1 MWEKSVT
8 DDDRFWVGPP
18 SAPETY
24 QLVTALGGGAE
35 GEVWTAVL
43 PLSAEGRRNVA
54 IKILPPELSGADEET
69 WVRHGH
75 LLRSISDPGL
85 VRVLEVFTGPPR
97 HRRGNIPPGANRY
110 VVMDLIEGVTLREW
124 LDENPTAN
132 VSQRLRAL
140 RAVAAALDEMHS
152 GSQTA
157 VPVAHGDVKPSNIVM
172 RPDSSTVLVDLGLT
186 RLTDGTGRV
195 GRSRPYA
202 APELFAPGAH
212 TTPDADRFAFVATL
226 VHCVLGEP
234 PPVGQLGPDLN
245 ATLARLQANPV
256 TARRPILIQRI
267 MEALAA
273 PPGGRPTNL
282 RAWLSGLTDTLSQVT
297 ETGSNPGGWASG
309 TSMGEPTATGAFLPA
324 PGGMPPAGGAVPP
337 LMRPTAPHPLVPPP
351 MPRPRSRKPLVLAGV
366 IIALVL
372 VLGGGGA
379 VWALSGDDKPARNTG
394 LPGTGESSRSQL
406 GTSTTPSP
414 TSLLTPAASGSE
426 SASEVPGDGQPSDT
440 SSSSLDPSALVGPS
454 PGIRLT
460 DDPDNFIAARS
471 GVDTRDNLNVN
482 GREQLRAF
490 ADGWGCCGNT
500 TREAYI
506 DINLGRAYTKLTARF
521 GLEDHSAANSAVR
534 FEVFA
539 DGNTLYDHSF
549 ILGQSS
555 DVTLTVTGVLRL
567 RFYFVGPLDIVEAVV
582 GEPTVFP

>member
-1 MWEKSVT
+1 MT
-8 DDDRFWVGPP
+8 DEDRFWVGPP

-24 QLVTALGGGAE
+24 QLVAALGGGAE

-54 IKILPPELSGADEET
+54 IKILPPEVSGADEET

-97 HRRGNIPPGANRY
+97 HRRGSIPAGTNRY

-140 RAVAAALDEMHS
+140 RTVAAALDEMHS
-152 GSQTA
+152 GNQTA

-172 RPDSSTVLVDLGLT
+172 RPDGSTVLVDLGLT

-226 VHCVLGEP
+226 VHAVLGEP
-234 PPVGQLGPDLN
+234 PPVGQFGPDLN
-245 ATLARLQANPV
+245 GVYTRLHANQI

-267 MEALAA
+267 MDALAA
-273 PPGGRPTNL
+273 PPGSRPTNL

-297 ETGSNPGGWASG
+297 ETGSNPGGWGPASMAD
-309 TSMGEPTATGAFLPA
+309 STATGAFA
-324 PGGMPPAGGAVPP
+324 PPGPPMLIGAP
-337 LMRPTAPHPLVPPP
+337 PTAGMMAPPPLVPTSPLP
-351 MPRPRSRKPLVLAGV
+351 TVPSLPTRSRKPFVLAGV
-366 IIALVL
+366 ILAILLVL
-372 VLGGGGA
+372 AGGGT
-379 VWALSGDDKPARNTG
+379 VWALSGDNKGNG
-394 LPGTGESSRSQL
+394 SQNSGQPGTNNTPLSQVDN
-406 GTSTTPSP
+406 GGSPNATATPTPTDSP
-414 TSLLTPAASGSE
+414 T
-426 SASEVPGDGQPSDT
+426 D
-440 SSSSLDPSALVGPS
+440 SLDPSAQPSDSSFPSFDPSAPVGPS
-454 PGIRLT
+454 PGVRLT
-460 DDPDNFIAARS
+460 DNDSFIAARNQ
-471 GVDTRDNLNVN
+471 VATYDDLPVN
-482 GREQLRAF
+482 GKTQLRAF
-490 ADGWGCCGNT
+490 AEDLSCCGGNAQ
-500 TREAYI
+500 REAYI
-506 DINLGRAYTKLTARF
+506 DINLGRAYTKLTARL
-521 GLEDHSAANSAVR
+521 GLEDHSAANLSVR

-539 DGNTLYDHSF
+539 DGRTLYDHSF
-549 ILGQSS
+549 VLGQS
-555 DVTLTVTGVLRL
+555 DDMTLNVTGVLRL
-567 RFYFVGPLDIVEAVV
+567 RFYFVGPLNPVQAVI